1 MFDSNKSFLGQGWSF
16 PPSFSKRNKTADM
29 ISYEDD
35 IHQSLIILLSTQPGE
50 RLMHPTFGCG
60 LHKRVFDNINLSTIT
75 QIKGMVERAILFFE
89 PRIKVN
95 NITVQIDDLYEGKI
109 NINVDYTIRTTNTR
123 TNLVYP
129 FYFDEATDI

>member
-1 MFDSNKSFLGQGWSF
+1 MFESNKSFLGQGWSF
-16 PPSFSKRNKTADM
+16 PPSFSNRTKTTEM
-29 ISYEDD
+29 ISYEED

-50 RLMHPTFGCG
+50 RLMHPTFGCA

-95 NITVQIDDLYEGKI
+95 HITVQVDELHEGKI
-109 NINVDYTIRTTNTR
+109 NINVDYTVRTTNTR

-129 FYFDEATDI
+129 FYFEEATDI